1 MQRVLTALL
10 VLAAA
15 VPAWG
20 DVALAPSEALRCMTP
35 VEAARQPLQ
44 YPQAALEAKAGGLVR
59 AEMVFEDPAL
69 PPAVKVT
76 NRTYEPLAQAVMAHL
91 RERRVPC
98 LAPGQKAVLTQEF
111 KFDPTDGRRILWSN
125 MREAQTGEEARD
137 RGCTATMPRATYP
150 EEALRRDQ
158 MGVVALRLRFADNL
172 SPPEVTVLDETPG
185 DALIRSTV
193 ELVAASRMSCSIG
206 RPVDFHFYYQYGDGT
221 TMVLN
226 DVPLRTYL
234 RGVKGIQQAQ
244 VYFDFNELK
253 CPFDVR
259 VKMMQPVRDNLVGEL
274 GEAVPE
280 RVFFLDWLSRQR
292 LDLTPGQQN
301 RLIGQSTTISVPCGT
316 LNLGSTQGGGAS
328 Q

>member
-1 MQRVLTALL
+1 MRCLTAALL
-10 VLAAA
+10 ALAAT
-15 VPAWG
+15 VPARA

-35 VEAARQPLQ
+35 AEAERQSLQ
-44 YPQAALEAKAGGLVR
+44 YPPAALEAKAGGLVR
-59 AEMVFEDPAL
+59 AEMVFEG
-69 PPAVKVT
+69 PAVAPTVT
-76 NRTYEPLAQAVMAHL
+76 ILGRTYAPLAQAVTEHL
-91 RERRVPC
+91 RSHRVPC
-98 LAPGQKAVLTQEF
+98 LAPGQKAVITQEF
-111 KFDPTDGRRILWSN
+111 KFDPTDGRRVLWTN
-125 MREAQTGEEARD
+125 MRESPKDEDARRTGCA
-137 RGCTATMPRATYP
+137 ATMPRATYP
-150 EEALRRDQ
+150 AEAARRGQ
-158 MGVVALRLRFADNL
+158 AGVVALRLRFNDNV
-172 SPPEVTVLDETPG
+172 SPPEVTVLDESPG

-193 ELVAASRMSCSIG
+193 DLVSASRMSCNIG
-206 RPVDFHFYYQYGDGT
+206 RPVDFHFYYHYGDGRT
-221 TMVLN
+221 TVLN

-259 VKMMQPVRDNLVGEL
+259 VRMMQPVRDNLVGEL

-316 LNLGSTQGGGAS
+316 LNLGSKEGGGAS